1 MIIDIAY
8 TAVSLSDGSLGL
20 AASPRE
26 EGCRIHLRAG
36 ELAGMDAT
44 ELPESPLIRSVG
56 IGPGAGHGKRGLLG
70 QRKALSGP
78 GGGYGGREGNV
89 MWWV

>member
-1 MIIDIAY
+1 MGSPVEDLLAAAERTLSGLRVEQVVIGIAY

-44 ELPESPLIRSVG
+44 ELPESPSHPIRRNRSWG
-56 IGPGAGHGKRGLLG
+56 WPR
-70 QRKALSGP
+70 
-78 GGGYGGREGNV
+78 
-89 MWWV
+89 